1 MMIRFLIVAAGA
13 LVAGNIPASAERLLQ
28 QPILRTYQP
37 VRIALPEFVAAG
49 LSEVELAH
57 AISRIIASD
66 LKQSG
71 AFAPINPAVFAEK
84 NAGIEEVPQ
93 FADWRT
99 INAEELVFGRVTRQP
114 DGRIKVEFRLWDA
127 FSGYQLAG
135 QQYTGIPDDS
145 NRIAHMISADIH
157 ERITGKKRTFD

>member
-1 MMIRFLIVAAGA
+1 MIRLIIAAGVVIA
-13 LVAGNIPASAERLLQ
+13 ANLPASAEGLRQ
-28 QPILRTYQP
+28 HPVLRTYQP
-37 VRIALPEFVAAG
+37 VRIALPDFVAAG

-57 AISRIIASD
+57 EISRIIASD

-71 AFAPINPAVFAEK
+71 AFAPIEPAVFVGK

-93 FADWRT
+93 LEDWRAV
-99 INAEELVFGRVTRQP
+99 NAQELVVGRVTRQP

-135 QQYTGIPDDS
+135 QQYTGVPDDS
-145 NRIAHMISADIH
+145 NRIAHMISADIQ
-157 ERITGKKRTFD
+157 ERIPGNKRTFD